1 MDFELYKV
9 VFAEKAKAKGY
20 TDDEICAL
28 LKDAERFAT
37 QKLPIIYDQEHLA
50 RVLGFQLSYLMAM
63 TNSQR
68 HFYNTYK
75 IPKQHGGYR
84 QIDQPLPNL
93 KLVQEWILDNI
104 LTPVHGRLIN
114 SAATAFMPGKS
125 LYDHVTCHQGK
136 KMVVALDLKDFFK
149 SVKYYCVHD
158 VFSGLGYSNAVATML
173 ARLCTYRKCL
183 PQGAPT
189 SPMLSNMAFERIDRL
204 LQGYCSRRGIIYTRY
219 ADDMT
224 FSGDNINVG
233 LLIRHVRYLI
243 GGNYSLNEEKTKVM
257 GQGNAQFVTGV
268 VVNQFAQVP
277 RFYRNRIRQEVY
289 HIRKNGLDF
298 HFAHTKITKAW
309 INKPEIYLNHLIG
322 KVNYVL
328 QINPEDKTFVEYRR
342 FLCGLLK

>member
-9 VFAEKAKAKGY
+9 LFAEKAKAKGY

-28 LKDAERFAT
+28 LKDAEQFAT

-125 LYDHVTCHQGK
+125 LYDHVLIFQ
-136 KMVVALDLKDFFK
+136 
-149 SVKYYCVHD
+149 
-158 VFSGLGYSNAVATML
+158 
-173 ARLCTYRKCL
+173 
-183 PQGAPT
+183 
-189 SPMLSNMAFERIDRL
+189 L
-204 LQGYCSRRGIIYTRY
+204 LFLIIS
-219 ADDMT
+219 
-224 FSGDNINVG
+224 FV
-233 LLIRHVRYLI
+233 LLM
-243 GGNYSLNEEKTKVM
+243 NY
-257 GQGNAQFVTGV
+257 
-268 VVNQFAQVP
+268 
-277 RFYRNRIRQEVY
+277 
-289 HIRKNGLDF
+289 
-298 HFAHTKITKAW
+298 
-309 INKPEIYLNHLIG
+309 
-322 KVNYVL
+322 
-328 QINPEDKTFVEYRR
+328 
-342 FLCGLLK
+342 